1 MPGSRSIG
9 TASTPTS
16 PLVDPQLSLLT
27 ALRLLPLAREAA
39 TSFRALAPAAAV
51 FRDRFPRLDAGAIDL
66 AEEFPYLGA
75 FLRDAEEFWQRG
87 AVGSL
92 KSGPWTQ
99 PDAHGRPCVLEA
111 TAVVGAGGAGTAP
124 VLLLELLGTEFAE
137 LQAVMQNA
145 RQQRLDYEQLTKVHD
160 ALAESA
166 RQLHRMAEERG
177 TAIAMLRAAREQLED
192 RVAERT
198 VALGQSNRQLQAE
211 IDARV
216 RVNDDLL
223 AHQQQLHILTEQLAA
238 AEERQ
243 RREIAEFLH
252 DRIGQSLA
260 VAKMRLRSL
269 REVAPTAG
277 AQLDELD
284 QLVDEVITDTRGL
297 TADLGT
303 PALYEFGLGEALD
316 GLVRRFEQVH
326 GITARFQDDGHVWH
340 LGETE
345 RLFLYQTVRELL
357 HNVVKHAEATLV
369 VVGLRRN
376 GTQIEV
382 SVVDSGLGFDG
393 SDFHFR
399 VTADGGFGLFH
410 IRERAL
416 HLGGECRVS
425 STPGQGTEVVVSVP
439 ATTTDSPTRP

>member
-1 MPGSRSIG
+1 MAA
-9 TASTPTS
+9 ASQPS
-16 PLVDPQLSLLT
+16 AAALDPQLALLS
-27 ALRLLPLAREAA
+27 AMRLLPLVRETA
-39 TSFRALAPAAAV
+39 TVFRPLGATPAALG
-51 FRDRFPRLDAGAIDL
+51 DRFPALAAGAVDVAVEFPFL
-66 AEEFPYLGA
+66 AEFLGDAAA
-75 FLRDAEEFWQRG
+75 FWDRG
-87 AVGSL
+87 AVGTH

-99 PDAHGRPCVLEA
+99 PDAHGRACVLEA
-111 TAVVGAGGAGTAP
+111 TAVVTAGDGGTGP
-124 VLLLELLGTEFAE
+124 VLLLELLGSEFAE

-145 RQQRLDYEQLTKVHD
+145 RQQRLDYEQLTKMHD
-160 ALAESA
+160 ALAESS

-177 TAIAMLRAAREQLED
+177 AAITMLRAAREQLED

-198 VALGQSNRQLQAE
+198 VALAESNQRLQAE
-211 IDARV
+211 SAERR

-269 REVAPTAG
+269 RETAPAAG

-284 QLVDEVITDTRGL
+284 HLVDEVITDTRGL

-326 GITARFQDDGHVWH
+326 GVTARFEGDGSTPP

-345 RLFLYQTVRELL
+345 RLFLYQSVRELL

-369 VVGLRRN
+369 VVALRRE
-376 GTQIEV
+376 GGLVTV
-382 SVVDSGLGFDG
+382 TVTDSGLGFDAG
-393 SDFHFR
+393 SFRFR
-399 VTADGGFGLFH
+399 VTTDGGFGLFH

-416 HLGGECRVS
+416 HLGGHCRVGS
-425 STPGQGTEVVVSVP
+425 RPGQGTEVTVSVP
-439 ATTTDSPTRP
+439 VATNDSTTP